1 MISSFITFKI
11 CAQLAS
17 RKIYLLPLNQL
28 IHLKNETKQNKTKQN
43 KTKQNKTKQNN
54 NFVLISHTLSDSR
67 LDYRDTKICISLTL
81 VQNVH
86 LKEACLGFS
95 CERQMHRFHEQMPCR
110 KGNCLGVWHRELHSN
125 CYQQQVLPS
134 SSSPAGI

>member
-43 KTKQNKTKQNN
+43 KTKQQLCV
-54 NFVLISHTLSDSR
+54 NFP
-67 LDYRDTKICISLTL
+67 Y
-81 VQNVH
+81 
-86 LKEACLGFS
+86 F
-95 CERQMHRFHEQMPCR
+95 
-110 KGNCLGVWHRELHSN
+110 VWF
-125 CYQQQVLPS
+125 
-134 SSSPAGI
+134 